1 MAGCGLTLTGPALI
15 DWMGSDAT
23 GPKWRQSS
31 ARQGSRTARLC
42 DALSYNRR
50 MKTQLEE
57 RFGFLISDV
66 GRLTG
71 KRFDDLARSSVDLTR
86 AQCRVLAY
94 LAHYGDIN
102 QARLADLLEVAPIS
116 AGRLLD
122 RMEEGGWIE
131 RTANPQD
138 RRERQVRMTAKAERA
153 LGKARKV
160 GDEVALEALNGFSDA
175 EAAQLIALLQR
186 VRGNLSR
193 LVDR

>member
-1 MAGCGLTLTGPALI
+1 MDGAVNILSMLSISGAVAGAIRNYAEPELQASPV
-15 DWMGSDAT
+15 MSDAEK
-23 GPKWRQSS
+23 PR
-31 ARQGSRTARLC
+31 A
-42 DALSYNRR
+42 SYNSR

-71 KRFDDLARSSVDLTR
+71 KRFDDLAKSSVDLTR
-86 AQCRVLAY
+86 AQCRALAY
-94 LAHYGDIN
+94 LAHYGDTN

-131 RTANPQD
+131 RTANPED
-138 RRERQVRMTAKAERA
+138 RRERLVRMTPKAERT

-160 GDEVALEALNGFSDA
+160 GDEVALEALNGFSDDDA
-175 EAAQLIALLQR
+175 QQLIKLLQR
-186 VRGNLSR
+186 VRANLSQ